1 MKIIDWFLILPF
13 LFFLLLAYHSWKDIR
28 CLYIETQD
36 LIILG
41 AYTLINTII
50 LVINQEYEILYSNFL
65 GSIVCL
71 VIFLVVWFFTK
82 KKGIGEGE
90 LFYVPLAYFNIGL
103 INAIE
108 ALYICFFSA
117 MLFALVGLISKKLKK
132 TQALPFIPFISFG
145 LIISLF
151 YP

>member
-13 LFFLLLAYHSWKDIR
+13 FFFLLLAYHSWKDIK

-50 LVINQEYEILYSNFL
+50 LVINQEYEILYSNFF

-71 VIFLVVWFFTK
+71 VIFLVVWLVTK

-132 TQALPFIPFISFG
+132 TQALPFIPFISLG